1 MISATG
7 TMRVLLVED
16 SEDDAVITR
25 AVLSDIP
32 GVKFEMDWV
41 SCYEDG
47 LERIKQEDYDIDLLD
62 YHLGSR
68 SGLDLLREIHEQGS
82 HPPVIMLT
90 GQGAEG
96 IVMEAMRSGASDYI
110 PKQLMSPESL
120 ERAISHAVEKSQL
133 QKNLDQH
140 HHELEQANAEL
151 LRKNEEIQRF
161 YHVLAHELKTP
172 LTAATEFVE
181 IILEGLAGPL
191 TKDQQE
197 YLEIVDGCCDSLRQ
211 NINDLFD
218 ATRLETGKLSVIP
231 QPDDLATLIPK
242 VITSFVPL
250 FQSKSVT
257 LQYSLL
263 ADDLSAFMDQHR
275 IRQVLNNLLSNAL
288 KFTPKAGSV
297 MVKVEE
303 DVTNSDRVM
312 ISISDTGVGIRP
324 EQLSQIFERLYQ
336 IRTYSS
342 PAVAGLGLGL
352 FLSQQL
358 VKLHGGELTVNSKLG
373 EGSTFSFT
381 LRKAKEGESG
391 ITV

>member
-1 MISATG
+1 MISATE

-47 LERIKQEDYDIDLLD
+47 LERIKHDHYDIDLLD

-90 GQGAEG
+90 GQGAEA

-120 ERAISHAVEKSQL
+120 ERAISHAVEKNQL

-140 HHELEQANAEL
+140 HYELEQANAEL

-191 TKDQQE
+191 TKEQQE
-197 YLEIVDGCCDSLRQ
+197 YLEIVDGCCDSLKQ

-218 ATRLETGKLSVIP
+218 TTRLETGKLSVIP
-231 QPDDLATLIPK
+231 QPDDLSTLIPK
-242 VITSFVPL
+242 VITTFVPL
-250 FQSKSVT
+250 FQNKEVT
-257 LQYSLL
+257 LQYSLP
-263 ADDLSAFMDQHR
+263 ADALSVFMDQHR

-288 KFTPKAGSV
+288 KFTSKAGSV

-303 DVTNSDRVM
+303 DVTNSDHVL

-324 EQLSQIFERLYQ
+324 EQLSQVFERLYQ
-336 IRTYSS
+336 IRTNSS

-358 VKLHGGELTVNSKLG
+358 VKLHGGELTVKSKLG

-381 LRKAKEGESG
+381 LPKVKVGESN
-391 ITV
+391 ITA